1 MSRLIDASTRLL
13 IQGITGRE
21 ARMVT
26 RHILAYGTTVVS
38 GVTPGRCGQDVE
50 GIPVFDTISH
60 AVQDTSPTAS
70 LVSVPPAAT
79 LDAVAEA
86 IAGDIPLI
94 VIATEG
100 IPQHDVLRM
109 IELADEAGTIIIGPN
124 SVGVIRP
131 GDNVKIGA
139 IGGEHPER
147 AFIPGKI
154 GVISRSG
161 GMTAEIGLTLRL
173 AGHGVST
180 AISVGG
186 DALIGSTPATL
197 LAGFQNDPE
206 TDAVVLFGE
215 PGTRFEEDVA
225 HRIAAAEFTKPL
237 IALIAGGF
245 TEKLPEGTAFGHAA
259 AIIEGDSGRPSRKRK
274 SLQDAGALVANSLDE
289 ISGLLDTALTSSP
302 ER

>member
-1 MSRLIDASTRLL
+1 MSRMIDSSIRLL
-13 IQGITGRE
+13 VQGITGRE

-26 RHILAYGTTVVS
+26 RHMLDYGTQIVS
-38 GVTPGRCGQDVE
+38 GVTPGRSGQLVEDV
-50 GIPVFDTISH
+50 PVFDTVKQ
-60 AVQDTSPTAS
+60 AVLETSPTAS
-70 LVSVPPAAT
+70 FISVPPAAT

-86 IAGDIPLI
+86 IAGGIPLI

-109 IELADEAGTIIIGPN
+109 LELADENGTVIIGPN

-131 GDNVKIGA
+131 VDSVKIGA
-139 IGGEHPER
+139 IGGENPER
-147 AFIPGKI
+147 AFVPGRI
-154 GVISRSG
+154 GVVSRSG

-197 LAGFQNDPE
+197 LAEFQRDRE
-206 TDAVVLFGE
+206 TDAVILFGE

-225 HRIAAAEFTKPL
+225 HRIASDEFTKPL
-237 IALIAGGF
+237 IALIAGEF
-245 TEKLPEGTAFGHAA
+245 TESLPEGTAFGHAA
-259 AIIEGDSGRPSRKRK
+259 AIIEGDSGRPSTKRAV
-274 SLQDAGALVANSLDE
+274 LQEAGARVAGSLDQIAE
-289 ISGLLDTALTSSP
+289 LLP
-302 ER
+302 QH

>member
-1 MSRLIDASTRLL
+1 MSRLIDSSTRLL

-26 RHILAYGTTVVS
+26 RHILDYGTVVVS
-38 GVTPGRCGQDVE
+38 GVTPGRGDQEVE
-50 GIPVFDTISH
+50 GVPVFDTVTQ
-60 AVQDTSPTAS
+60 AVRETSPTAS

-79 LDAVAEA
+79 LDAVSEA
-86 IAGDIPLI
+86 ISGGIPLV

-109 IELADEAGTIIIGPN
+109 LELADEAGTVIVGPN

-131 GDNVKIGA
+131 RDSVKIGA
-139 IGGEHPER
+139 IGGANPER
-147 AFIPGKI
+147 AFVPGRI

-161 GMTAEIGLTLRL
+161 GMTSEIGLTLRQ
-173 AGHGVST
+173 AGLGVSM
-180 AISVGG
+180 AVSVGG

-197 LAGFQNDPE
+197 LAEFQDDPD

-225 HRIAAAEFTKPL
+225 HRIASGEFSKPLVALVAGEFT
-237 IALIAGGF
+237 
-245 TEKLPEGTAFGHAA
+245 EHLPEGTAFGHAA
-259 AIIEGDSGRPSRKRK
+259 AIIEGDSGRPSTKRK
-274 SLQDAGALVANSLDE
+274 ALQEAGAHVAKSLDE
-289 ISGLLDTALTSSP
+289 IAGLL
-302 ER
+302 E

>member
-1 MSRLIDASTRLL
+1 MTPLINASTRLL

-26 RHILAYGTTVVS
+26 RHMLAYGTNVVS
-38 GVTPGRCGQDVE
+38 GVTPGRGEQTVADV
-50 GIPVFDTISH
+50 PVYDTVRQAFDATR
-60 AVQDTSPTAS
+60 PNAS

-79 LDAVAEA
+79 LDAVLEA
-86 IAGDIPLI
+86 INAGIPLI

-100 IPQHDVLRM
+100 IPQHDVMLM
-109 IELADEAGTIIIGPN
+109 LEQADRHGTVIIGPN

-131 GDNVKIGA
+131 GDGVKIGA

-147 AFIPGKI
+147 AFVAGRI

-161 GMTAEIGLTLRL
+161 GMTSEIGLTLRI
-173 AGHGVST
+173 AGLGVST

-186 DALIGSTPATL
+186 DALIGSTPETL
-197 LAGFQNDPE
+197 LEGFQSDPG

-225 HRIAAAEFTKPL
+225 ERIASREFTKPL
-237 IALIAGGF
+237 VALIAGEF
-245 TEKLPEGTAFGHAA
+245 TEHLPAGTAFGHAA
-259 AIIEGDSGRPSRKRK
+259 AIIEGDAGRPSSKRAA
-274 SLQDAGALVANSLDE
+274 LETAGALVASSLDD
-289 ISGLLDTALTSSP
+289 IPSLIDSSSQA
-302 ER
+302 RT